1 MNSLFYIGK
10 YFLLNMLCPLI
21 PHPKLRAKYLKAL
34 GARIGRNVRIE
45 NVKFIQIQYPLK
57 NLKCSDNV
65 FVGSAVILDL
75 SSEIFIGR
83 NSVISP
89 GCSLITHQ
97 DAGEFIGNKISAI
110 YPKKYLPIAIKDDVW
125 IGCDSTILPGTAIE
139 SMTVIGAK
147 SLVSGAIPGMV
158 MAAGIPAK
166 VKKKLN
172 FQGRKIKLKIH
183 G

>member
-1 MNSLFYIGK
+1 
-10 YFLLNMLCPLI
+10 MLCPLI

-34 GARIGRNVRIE
+34 GAMMGCNVRIE

-57 NLKCSDNV
+57 NLKCCDNV
-65 FVGSAVILDL
+65 FIGSSVILDL
-75 SSEIFIGR
+75 SSEIFIGK

-97 DAGEFIGNKISAI
+97 DAGEFIGNRISAI
-110 YPKKYLPIAIKDDVW
+110 YPKKYLPIVIKDNVW
-125 IGCDSTILPGTAIE
+125 IGCDSTILPGTTIE
-139 SMTVIGAK
+139 TMAVIGAK
-147 SLVSGAIPGMV
+147 SLVSGTIPGMV

-166 VKKKLN
+166 VKKRLDLKGN
-172 FQGRKIKLKIH
+172 TIKLKIR